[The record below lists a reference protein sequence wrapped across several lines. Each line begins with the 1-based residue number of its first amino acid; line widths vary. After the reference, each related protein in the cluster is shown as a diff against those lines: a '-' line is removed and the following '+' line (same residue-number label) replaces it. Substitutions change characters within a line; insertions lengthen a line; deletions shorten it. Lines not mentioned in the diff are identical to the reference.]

1 MVELVTIIMHLCPY
15 LSDLIVLC
23 ALLLTFFLVNIGF
36 DLYKIQNNKGGKR
49 LQPKKSNIMDSAIF
63 EEEIMEDDR

>member
-1 MVELVTIIMHLCPY
+1 MVELVTTIMHLCPN

-36 DLYKIQNNKGGKR
+36 DLYKIQSNKGGKR
-49 LQPKKSNIMDSAIF
+49 QQPKKSSIMDSAIF